1 MRVSIIIT
9 CHNYGD
15 LVAGAINSAFAQDY
29 PCNVIVIDDGSE
41 DNSWEKIQEAAKRHP
56 DLQAVHIPDQRMG
69 PAWCKNWAMQTCWD
83 TSDAFAFLDA
93 DDSYLPTKVS
103 KSVALLKQDYAKV
116 GLVYSDEHVN
126 KGSKITETGVLNRGS
141 TYFKEPFS
149 LEAIATH
156 NIVGGNYVVSRAAI
170 KEMAGFDE
178 TMKVAEDYDLSRKL
192 VEKYVLLH
200 IPEPLVVRNITTRAL
215 SHSVP
220 AAEWDYFNRR
230 VANKY
235 GKITA

>member
-9 CHNYGD
+9 CYNYGD
-15 LVAGAINSAFAQDY
+15 LVQGAIMSAFAQDY
-29 PCNVIVIDDGSE
+29 PCNVIVIDDGS
-41 DNSWEKIQEAAKRHP
+41 DDDSWEKIQEAAKRHP

-69 PAWCKNWAMQTCWD
+69 PAWCKNWGMQTCWE

-93 DDSYLPTKVS
+93 DDSYSPNKVS
-103 KSVALLKQDYAKV
+103 KSVALLKQDYAKI
-116 GLVYSDEHVN
+116 GLVYSDEIVH
-126 KGSKITETGVLNRGS
+126 KGGMVRDGGYAPGS
-141 TYFKEPFS
+141 IYHKEPFS

-156 NIVGGNYVVSRAAI
+156 NIVGGNYVVSRDAI

-178 TMKVAEDYDLSRKL
+178 TMKVAEDYDLARKL

-200 IPEPLVVRNITTRAL
+200 IPEPLVHRCITTRAL

-220 AAEWDYFNRR
+220 AAEWDHFNRR
-230 VANKY
+230 VANKD
-235 GKITA
+235 GKITT